1 MIGDAGNGMVKI
13 LQRIPKVVVFIVCIP
28 LVGTMFVKPDKSG
41 WKQEIEDVSFIDEC
55 FAVSVDEDIG
65 IFYYSPEEFTQRVMY
80 RMIPEDIVFSTS
92 EDFIADEDAAHDP
105 EQEYLKALSIV
116 CRSNIVAAWESG
128 QCPDILEYDAIKL
141 EKTNFYKIHTDALSD
156 NEKGIRLNEL
166 QRASEATK
174 GAVITR
180 EDKVIAATFFTTSAS
195 GMLVSEA
202 GDGVG
207 FSLNYAYELARQ
219 GMDFYEILK
228 YFFGDIKV
236 NIYE

>member
-1 MIGDAGNGMVKI
+1 MIKI
-13 LQRIPKVVVFIVCIP
+13 LRRIPKVIAFIVCIP
-28 LVGTMFVKPDKSG
+28 LVGTMFVKPDKSV
-41 WKQEIEDVSFIDEC
+41 WKQEPDDVSFIDEC
-55 FAVSVDEDIG
+55 FAVAVDEDIG
-65 IFYYSPEEFTQRVMY
+65 IFYYSPEKFTELVMY

-92 EDFIADEDAAHDP
+92 EDFIAGVDAVRDP

-116 CRSNIVAAWESG
+116 CRSNIVYAWESG
-128 QCPDILEYDAIKL
+128 QCPDILEYDTIKL
-141 EKTNFYKIHTDALSD
+141 EKTTFYKIHTDVRSD
-156 NEKGIRLNEL
+156 DEKGIRLKEL
-166 QRASEATK
+166 QRAAEATK

-180 EDKVIAATFFTTSAS
+180 ENRVIAAPFFTTSAS

-202 GDGVG
+202 GDGNG
-207 FSLNYAYELARQ
+207 FSLNYAYELAQQ

>member
-180 EDKVIAATFFTTSAS
+180 EDKVIAAPFLPLPHRECLCRRRATGS
-195 GMLVSEA
+195 G
-202 GDGVG
+202 
-207 FSLNYAYELARQ
+207 FP
-219 GMDFYEILK
+219 
-228 YFFGDIKV
+228 
-236 NIYE
+236 